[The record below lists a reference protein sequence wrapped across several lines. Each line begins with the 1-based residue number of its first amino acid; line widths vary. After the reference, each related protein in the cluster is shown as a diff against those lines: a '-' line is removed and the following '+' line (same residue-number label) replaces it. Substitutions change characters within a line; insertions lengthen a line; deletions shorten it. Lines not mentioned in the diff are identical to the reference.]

1 MVTRSSKVL
10 DGHIKSTAQ
19 QSVQSVTDW
28 WVCKLGSDFEPPEYL
43 MCKYIVHDLTEIQLL

>member
-10 DGHIKSTAQ
+10 DGHIKSTVQ

-28 WVCKLGSDFEPPEYL
+28 WVCKLGSVFEPPEYL
-43 MCKYIVHDLTEIQLL
+43 MCKYSVHDLTEIQLL